1 MLDAFVSVMLSL
13 ALASGAPPDG
23 GTSPAEAV
31 PTETDAATQP
41 DAGPP
46 IADPTATEATPPPV
60 SQETPEPPPR
70 EKASPEPEPAP
81 PPPTAAPPPPPMQ
94 YVDGDAVERAR
105 SGQRVMN
112 ISGIVMASGGFL
124 LLVGL
129 VSTLAVGRAP
139 DPAAYDDIEEYRNDS
154 RQYGKRAFAGSI
166 ISAIGG
172 LGVMA
177 GAIAFTVGG
186 IRYLRGK
193 KRSRATARITPA
205 GAVRF

>member
-23 GTSPAEAV
+23 GTPPAEAV

-46 IADPTATEATPPPV
+46 TADPTATEATPPPE

-70 EKASPEPEPAP
+70 ETATPEPEPAP

-94 YVDGDAVERAR
+94 HVDGDAVERVR

-112 ISGIVMASGGFL
+112 VSGIVMASGGFL

-129 VSTLAVGRAP
+129 VSTLAIGRAG
-139 DPAAYDDIEEYRNDS
+139 S
-154 RQYGKRAFAGSI
+154 RR
-166 ISAIGG
+166 
-172 LGVMA
+172 
-177 GAIAFTVGG
+177 
-186 IRYLRGK
+186 LR
-193 KRSRATARITPA
+193 
-205 GAVRF
+205 